1 MYQKDFILRMI
12 EMIADLI
19 ALILGLIKKGD
30 LPQASQL
37 LENAYRE
44 FLKEDAS
51 FFRNLPKEELT
62 NELLIKHNYT
72 NGHLKI
78 LAELFFAEGELQA
91 VLKNKKKGLAYYE
104 KALILFE
111 FTNQN
116 SSTFSFS
123 EESKIALI
131 TTKIDHLKN

>member
-91 VLKNKKKGLAYYE
+91 VLKNKKKGLTYYE

-116 SSTFSFS
+116 SNTFSFS

>member
-1 MYQKDFILRMI
+1 MI

-72 NGHLKI
+72 NGHFKI

-104 KALILFE
+104 KALFLFE

-116 SSTFSFS
+116 SNTFSFS

>member
-44 FLKEDAS
+44 FLK
-51 FFRNLPKEELT
+51 KM
-62 NELLIKHNYT
+62 LLFLEIYQK
-72 NGHLKI
+72 
-78 LAELFFAEGELQA
+78 
-91 VLKNKKKGLAYYE
+91 KNSQTSYL
-104 KALILFE
+104 
-111 FTNQN
+111 
-116 SSTFSFS
+116 
-123 EESKIALI
+123 
-131 TTKIDHLKN
+131 